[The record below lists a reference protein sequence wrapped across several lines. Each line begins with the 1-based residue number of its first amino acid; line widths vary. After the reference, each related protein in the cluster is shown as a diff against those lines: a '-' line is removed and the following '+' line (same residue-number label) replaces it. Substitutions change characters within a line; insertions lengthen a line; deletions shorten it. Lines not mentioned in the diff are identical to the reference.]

1 MAWVNVGWGGEV
13 GKNAEFDKDR
23 EMTKILKVRNESVI
37 NASYLTFRG
46 VVEASGLCLCLHLLP
61 QMRLGLEEGCEECYS
76 VLNSVIETKESKRL

>member
-37 NASYLTFRG
+37 NASYSTSRG
-46 VVEASGLCLCLHLLP
+46 VVEASGLCLHLLP

-76 VLNSVIETKESKRL
+76 VLNSVIETMESKRL